1 MFIDVP
7 DDCLNTLT
15 WPIPPVLMTYL
26 DTGRFVIAG
35 GYCRDQIRG
44 RKPRDVDVYC
54 LDDRPIPDGLEGLNV
69 RWSPVQIL
77 TGRGTTIDGVLND
90 FDFACNMCAIGR
102 RDGKWYGRCH
112 SKWQE
117 HTVKRLLF
125 VPNTESAGLNAK
137 TVVRLAR
144 LLDRGWKVA
153 PGGLCDL
160 PDATGH
166 SE

>member
-1 MFIDVP
+1 MWV
-7 DDCLNTLT
+7 LT
-15 WPIPPVLMTYL
+15 KPIPSVLTTYL

-35 GYCRDQIRG
+35 GYCRDTVRG

-54 LDDRPIPDGLEGLNV
+54 LDDQPIPGGLDGLNV
-69 RWSPVQIL
+69 RWYPVQVL

-90 FDFACNMCAIGR
+90 FDFTCNMCAIGR
-102 RDGKWYGRCH
+102 RGGEWYGRCH
-112 SKWQE
+112 PLWYK
-117 HTVKRLLF
+117 HATGRLLF
-125 VPNTESAGLNAK
+125 VPNTKSAGLNAN

-144 LLDRGWKVA
+144 LMDRGWKVA
-153 PGGLCDL
+153 PTGLCDL